1 MTVLSFSPT
10 EQAFLDNPEQFSTRK
25 QRYLRYRIRQ
35 KMYVAAQQQ
44 RRGIDN
50 DNGDYDDDDNSS
62 SVVRIS
68 RGSNNSNERRTSGP
82 EGLRSLDLRF
92 SSPLSPIAL
101 GARAGSE
108 DRRDILTT
116 LRVQT

>member
-1 MTVLSFSPT
+1 
-10 EQAFLDNPEQFSTRK
+10 
-25 QRYLRYRIRQ
+25 
-35 KMYVAAQQQ
+35 MYVAAQQPQQ

-50 DNGDYDDDDNSS
+50 DNGDYDDDNNSS